1 MKVIK
6 PIEVLRDTYT
16 DVNTRD
22 VVPAWNSGTTYG
34 SSSTFYKV
42 WVQYLGVVY
51 ESIKPNNLNNDPSD
65 TNNSSWWR
73 TVTTT
78 SSDDFASSVYDPG
91 TTYSTGTIV
100 YYQQAGTAWP
110 RYYQSLQ
117 NSNLNK
123 TPPDNLTGTAPY
135 WLDLGYTNTS
145 KLYDI
150 ETSTQTIAT
159 DELITS
165 FTARKV
171 TSGGI
176 FGAVG
181 TKVLLTAKSERNLYS
196 TTDWNTTASVHSTTP
211 TLNSMVFAADKNIL
225 LLCGNSGFLKY
236 SKDNGATWTSC
247 TIPATAANLK
257 TLSYSKDTSVF
268 IAAGTS
274 SDSSTAVIWKSLD
287 GINWTNITGLPTGSV
302 SLNKAIWIKQL
313 NKFVI
318 AASNGNI
325 YTSDGAGTTWISS
338 SVGAGTTDLVG
349 IVYNPANGLI
359 HVIGNNTLRYTS
371 DLNTWTGI
379 TVTGNNLRAIHVA
392 NLKSED
398 ESLIEELVLYAYVST
413 NTSTGVN
420 SINFSTTGLSGS
432 WTSLAISLTGYTNSN
447 IPTDITYCYTENKW
461 TIPCNGLIITYYVDL
476 TTVGPP
482 TPGTTYFGN
491 VTPASFGSTRNK
503 VYYNNS
509 TDSLFFFG
517 NNNTLV
523 TSPNVYFQEYSLNS
537 SLVDNWYEYFYK
549 DYTLL
554 SEAIFENIPVY
565 TRTRITVS
573 VVGDVVR
580 CGIAFAGVS
589 SKIGTTQ
596 YGASAGIIDYSK
608 KETDEFGTTTFI
620 KRAFS
625 KRMNV
630 NLILLSSDLY
640 RVQKVLSD
648 IRATPC
654 IWIGSDTDIYKSLTM
669 YGYYK
674 DFSLEIPYPEYS
686 YCSLQIEGLTE

>member
-22 VVPAWNSGTTYG
+22 VVPVWNSGTTYG
-34 SSSTFYKV
+34 SSSTFDKV

-51 ESIKPNNLNNDPSD
+51 ESIKPVNLNNTPS
-65 TNNSSWWR
+65 NSSTWWR

-78 SSDDFASSVYDPG
+78 SSDDFAGSVYNSG
-91 TTYSTGTIV
+91 TTYSTGDIV
-100 YYQQAGTAWP
+100 YYQTSSTDWP
-110 RYYQSLQ
+110 KYYQSLQ

-123 TPPDNLTGTAPY
+123 TPPDNLTGTTPY

-150 ETSTQTIAT
+150 ETSTQTVTT
-159 DELITS
+159 DELITT

-196 TTDWNTTASVHSTTP
+196 TTDWSTTASVHSTTP

-236 SKDNGATWTSC
+236 SKDNGATWINCVT
-247 TIPATAANLK
+247 PATAANLK
-257 TLSYSKDTSVF
+257 TLSYSKDNSVF

-274 SDSSTAVIWKSLD
+274 SDSGSAVIWKSLD
-287 GINWTNITGLPTGSV
+287 GISWINIAGLPGGPTGSV
-302 SLNKAIWIKQL
+302 SLNKAVWIKQL

-318 AASNGNI
+318 AGSNGNI
-325 YTSDGAGTTWISS
+325 YTSETGTTWLAS

-349 IVYNPANGLI
+349 IVYKPANGLV
-359 HVIGNNTLRYTS
+359 HVIGNNTLRYSS

-379 TVTGNNLRAIHVA
+379 TFNNNARDIAV
-392 NLKSED
+392 
-398 ESLIEELVLYAYVST
+398 
-413 NTSTGVN
+413 VN
-420 SINFSTTGLSGS
+420 NSDYSTTSSTTQYCIVAGTSGS
-432 WTSLAISLTGYTNSN
+432 LSTTHKSSDGITWSTAATLTGIPTNYVASGVTYCYNESKWVLN
-447 IPTDITYCYTENKW
+447 IGGYILTWDGSASTSYTDITPSNNPDTNR
-461 TIPCNGLIITYYVDL
+461 
-476 TTVGPP
+476 
-482 TPGTTYFGN
+482 
-491 VTPASFGSTRNK
+491 TR

-517 NNNTLV
+517 NNSTLV
-523 TSPNVYFQEYSLNS
+523 TSPNVYFQEYSLNTA
-537 SLVDNWYEYFYK
+537 LVDNWYEYFYK

-554 SEAIFENIPVY
+554 SESIFENIPVY
-565 TRTRITVS
+565 TRTRVTICVI
-573 VVGDVVR
+573 GDIVR
-580 CGIAFAGVS
+580 CGIAFAGIS
-589 SKIGTTQ
+589 NKIGTTQ

-686 YCSLQIEGLTE
+686 YCSLQVEGLTE